1 MTKKMEDI
9 VMDLA
14 NCSREDAIAALKIH
28 TNVVDAVDS
37 LMQIELKHGGLLH
50 KERTQEQKFFDKVRD
65 ITTEITR
72 SIEDGLRPTCAG
84 QPASEGL
91 TATPSLHEE
100 MVQQNS
106 CSREY
111 HPPSPV
117 SEVQIPEIAYPSQ
130 LKCSSDSPSS
140 DQT

>member
-1 MTKKMEDI
+1 MEDT
-9 VMDLA
+9 VMNLA
-14 NCSREDAIAALKIH
+14 NCSREDAINALRVH
-28 TNVVDAVDS
+28 NNVVDAVDS
-37 LMQIELKHGGLLH
+37 LMRVEIKHGGLLH
-50 KERTQEQKFFDKVRD
+50 KERTDEQKFFDKVRV

-72 SIEDGLRPTCAG
+72 SIEEGLRPTYGG
-84 QPASEGL
+84 QPVSEGL
-91 TATPSLHEE
+91 TEMPSLHEE
-100 MVQQNS
+100 TVQQNN

>member
-28 TNVVDAVDS
+28 PNVVDAVDS
-37 LMQIELKHGGLLH
+37 LLKVETVHGGLLH
-50 KERTQEQKFFDKVRD
+50 KERNTEQKFFDKVRV
-65 ITTEITR
+65 ITSEITR
-72 SIEDGLRPTCAG
+72 SIEDGLRPTYGG
-84 QPASEGL
+84 QHESEGL

-100 MVQQNS
+100 TVQQSN
-106 CSREY
+106 CSQGY

-117 SEVQIPEIAYPSQ
+117 SEVQIPEIAYPSPS
-130 LKCSSDSPSS
+130 KYSSDS
-140 DQT
+140 Q